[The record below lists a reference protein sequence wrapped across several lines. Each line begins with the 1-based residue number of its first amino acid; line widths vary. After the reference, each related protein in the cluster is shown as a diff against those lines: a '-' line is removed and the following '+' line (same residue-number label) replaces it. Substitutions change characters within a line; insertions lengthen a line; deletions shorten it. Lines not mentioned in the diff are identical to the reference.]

1 MNSKPKLLVVCRSF
15 GVPSEIWISRQIESF
30 DAFDTA
36 VLCWNRVQGG
46 TQANVPVEELGTDF
60 DAPERSPARWLRR
73 LLSRP
78 SGNMRGAWGSERK
91 QLIERTQRLEPDVVL
106 CHFGHTALRFLPA
119 AEALGIPV
127 VAHFHGLDLSSSLQD
142 RYYRWSLERRIHRF
156 AHMVVVGS
164 HQQRKLCEL
173 GARPER
179 ISRIPCGAPASA
191 FLPST
196 RHTSGCCRF
205 IMVSRLVA
213 WKGPDLTLR
222 AFARARQS
230 QPNMELHVVGTGPME
245 GELKRLA
252 MDLHLND
259 SVVFHGSLA
268 PAKVHELLAA
278 SDVFLQHSLNYHTGW
293 EEGFGVSITE
303 ASATGLPVVVTRC
316 GGIPDQVTDGENGF
330 LVEQNDC
337 EAMAERMV
345 RLARTPELRERLGRA
360 GRKRVEQEFDCALLT
375 RRLQDCLLAAAKQAK
390 QAIPAQWNNNPAQST
405 QGTPAVNHVR
415 S

>member
-1 MNSKPKLLVVCRSF
+1 MFLICVSRGRFWPVFVAARQRTAHASSRWGRIPISLAAVRVLPGVGSKSAQRMAYHLL
-15 GVPSEIWISRQIESF
+15 ERQRE
-30 DAFDTA
+30 
-36 VLCWNRVQGG
+36 GG
-46 TQANVPVEELGTDF
+46 
-60 DAPERSPARWLRR
+60 RR
-73 LLSRP
+73 LSALLAQAMEQIRHCA
-78 SGNMRGAWGSERK
+78 RCRDFSETEICASCANTARDT
-91 QLIERTQRLEPDVVL
+91 QLLCVVE
-106 CHFGHTALRFLPA
+106 TPA
-119 AEALGIPV
+119 
-127 VAHFHGLDLSSSLQD
+127 D
-142 RYYRWSLERRIHRF
+142 
-156 AHMVVVGS
+156 
-164 HQQRKLCEL
+164 
-173 GARPER
+173 
-179 ISRIPCGAPASA
+179 
-191 FLPST
+191 
-196 RHTSGCCRF
+196 
-205 IMVSRLVA
+205 
-213 WKGPDLTLR
+213 
-222 AFARARQS
+222 
-230 QPNMELHVVGTGPME
+230 
-245 GELKRLA
+245 RLA

-278 SDVFLQHSLNYHTGW
+278 SDVFLQHSLNYHTRW